1 MPRIIVGVS
10 GASGS
15 IYAIQ
20 TLRALRAIGGFE
32 IHLVVS
38 PQAKQTVELETDVK
52 PRRTGS
58 AGRHRSRQREPR
70 RLDLLGFV
78 QDRRDDRG
86 AVLDAFGFG
95 NRLLA
100 QR

>member
-32 IHLVVS
+32 IHLVCS
-38 PQAKQTVELETDVK
+38 PQAKQTVEIETDVK
-52 PRRTGS
+52 PETLEAMADVVHDSHNLAASISS
-58 AGRHRSRQREPR
+58 AAAPR
-70 RLDLLGFV
+70 CAAGIPTFTV
-78 QDRRDDRG
+78 T
-86 AVLDAFGFG
+86 
-95 NRLLA
+95 
-100 QR
+100 